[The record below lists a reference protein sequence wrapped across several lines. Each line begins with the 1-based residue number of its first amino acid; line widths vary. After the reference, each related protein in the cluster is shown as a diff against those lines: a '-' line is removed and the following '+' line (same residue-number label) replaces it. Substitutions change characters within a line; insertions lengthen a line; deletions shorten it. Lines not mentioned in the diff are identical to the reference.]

1 MRMQDLKPNLHEAV
15 AMEEVV
21 FSSNELDSTNDPSLT
36 YSIFAQNLA
45 GKEHRFHIRVK
56 ANKQDERTRGKIRS
70 FL

>member
-36 YSIFAQNLA
+36 YSA

-56 ANKQDERTRGKIRS
+56 ANKQDERARGKIRS